1 MSPGRCTVGIRE
13 RVCGGINIARESGAG
28 YGLTREGTPSH
39 GPARHGPAGAR
50 PARRDRAG
58 KWPPLSLGRPGRTET
73 LIKGRRPVTQKQM
86 RSDTGR

>member
-1 MSPGRCTVGIRE
+1 MSPGRCTVGIKE
-13 RVCGGINIARESGAG
+13 GVCGGINITRERGAG

-39 GPARHGPAGAR
+39 GPARPGLGHG

-58 KWPPLSLGRPGRTET
+58 KWPLLSLGRPGRTET